1 MSTEPEYRDRL
12 ATAIMQMIADH
23 STTGETTAIPA
34 RDTGE
39 ALLLVLAAMIT
50 GTEATRTPKALRE
63 TAEAFA
69 KDLRVQVR
77 HMQDVYD
84 RVGRRPF
91 DAELVVPS

>member
-1 MSTEPEYRDRL
+1 MTTEPDYRDRL
-12 ATAIMQMIADH
+12 ATAILQTIADH
-23 STTGETTAIPA
+23 STAGDTTAMPA
-34 RDTGE
+34 RDAGE

-77 HMQDVYD
+77 HMQETYD
-84 RVGRRPF
+84 RTGRRPF
-91 DAELVVPS
+91 EAELVMPS

>member
-1 MSTEPEYRDRL
+1 MTTETSYRDRL
-12 ATAIMQMIADH
+12 ATAIIQTIADY
-23 STTGETTAIPA
+23 SAAGDTTAIPA
-34 RDTGE
+34 RDAGE
-39 ALLLVLAAMIT
+39 ALMLVLAAMIT

-84 RVGRRPF
+84 RTGRRPF

>member
-1 MSTEPEYRDRL
+1 
-12 ATAIMQMIADH
+12 MQMIADH

-34 RDTGE
+34 RDAGE

-50 GTEATRTPKALRE
+50 GTEATRTPKALQE

-77 HMQDVYD
+77 HMQEVYD
-84 RVGRRPF
+84 RTGRRPL

>member
-1 MSTEPEYRDRL
+1 MTTETSYRDRL
-12 ATAIMQMIADH
+12 ASAIMQTIVAQS
-23 STTGETTAIPA
+23 STGDTTAIPA
-34 RDTGE
+34 RDSGE

-77 HMQDVYD
+77 HMQETYD
-84 RVGRRPF
+84 RTGRRPF
-91 DAELVVPS
+91 EAELVVPS